1 MKGTHVMR
9 SMWLCLVLTV
19 GTTANAEERN
29 PSGAPEGWPEP
40 ILDSEPHAFWL
51 FDQLEYQN
59 IEGTGAVAWD
69 ALGWYGGDYQRL
81 WIETE
86 GEDLGNGGGGEI
98 ERFDVQYGRLIAPF
112 WDVQVGLG
120 YQRAYGDGPDQ
131 DRVSAIF
138 GLQGLAPQWF
148 EVDANLRVS
157 EDGDVSADLEAE
169 YDLLLT
175 QRWVLQPRFE
185 TGFAFQ
191 DVDEFDVASG
201 LNSVRLSLRL
211 RYEIRREFAPY
222 IGVSW
227 SRLLGDTADI
237 ARAGGEDVEETAVV
251 AGVRF
256 WF

>member
-1 MKGTHVMR
+1 MR
-9 SMWLCLVLTV
+9 KINVRRLIWLALALM
-19 GTTANAEERN
+19 GRTTAQAHDHN
-29 PSGAPEGWPEP
+29 PSGAPAGWAEP
-40 ILDSEPHAFWL
+40 ILDSEPHAFLL

-59 IEGTGAVAWD
+59 IEGTDAVAWD
-69 ALGWYGGDYQRL
+69 ALGWYGGDYQRV

-86 GEDLGNGGGGEI
+86 GEDLGNGEGGEI

-185 TGFAFQ
+185 TEFAFQ